1 MSDLPVLSIART
13 DSRRPLVFSWGVSS
27 YFGWGVYGLNLM
39 LHLADHPEVAPCC
52 AIPFGPADVALDPLR
67 ERRLAALAENFDAA
81 MVRARPIR
89 ERLGEVDHPL
99 LEGLG
104 IDLLPST
111 SAHGKSLIGRPS
123 IGVVFLEQATLTPEG
138 RQRADRFAL
147 IVAGSRWNEQVLRR
161 QGVRTVDDGA
171 ARGRYRRCII
181 PPRAA
186 GLFPGRFVVF
196 SGGKLEYRKG
206 QDLALAAFRAFRQRH
221 PEALL
226 ITAWHSP
233 WTEFVARRG
242 GLSGYRRRRRAA
254 PTAFRTWS
262 AGRWQ
267 TVSRRMPSSPIQHVP
282 NLAMPQVVREADVAL
297 FPNRCE
303 GGTNL
308 VAMECL
314 ACGIPTI
321 MSANTGHLDL
331 LRHDIALPLERQGQ
345 PQSMA
350 FDTTDWGESD
360 VEEMVEKLEAVW
372 RDRAAA
378 AALGE
383 RAARF
388 MAGMTWTERS
398 CTCCCERST
407 RSYEIGDAHCRQRVM
422 P

>member
-52 AIPFGPADVALDPLR
+52 AIPFGPAEVALDPLR
-67 ERRLAALAENFDAA
+67 ERRLAALAQDSMPLWSA
-81 MVRARPIR
+81 
-89 ERLGEVDHPL
+89 LGQSGSDWAKVDHPL

-111 SAHGKSLIGRPS
+111 SAHGKSLIGSPS

-161 QGVRTVDDGA
+161 QGVRTVTTVLQGVDTALYHPA
-171 ARGRYRRCII
+171 ART
-181 PPRAA
+181 
-186 GLFPGRFVVF
+186 GLFPGRFVIF

-206 QDLALAAFRAFRQRH
+206 QDLVLAAFRAFRQRH

-233 WTEFVARRG
+233 WTQFVAHAVGYPGIVPPPRG
-242 GLSGYRRRRRAA
+242 PDGIPDVVGWAVANGIPEDALIA
-254 PTAFRTWS
+254 
-262 AGRWQ
+262 
-267 TVSRRMPSSPIQHVP
+267 IQQVP
-282 NLAMPQVVREADVAL
+282 NLVMPQVVREADVAL

-345 PQSMA
+345 PRSTV

-388 MAGMTWTERS
+388 MAGMTWTAQLHLLLRAIDPF
-398 CTCCCERST
+398 R
-407 RSYEIGDAHCRQRVM
+407 
-422 P
+422 